1 MYKVAVILCTYNS
14 EKYILEQLDSIFSQ
28 KNCTCK
34 VYISDDGSYDN
45 TLKFIHKYS
54 QKNPNYQID
63 ITNGPGKGFAKN
75 FLWNLRR
82 IDKKYDFYAFSDHDD
97 VWNNKKI
104 LRASSF
110 YKNYSDSKSFLYC
123 SRTTLVDRD
132 LNVLG
137 KSIYFRRPP
146 AFENALVQSIAG
158 GNTMIFNS
166 ELKKIIDRVDLDSHV
181 VSHDWLTYIL
191 VTFTNGNIVYDK
203 KSYVKYRMHGKNIV
217 GSNKGMVPFFKRAL
231 MVFNGEWSK
240 FSYSNLNHLKLFHG
254 SSRNVKILDDFI
266 HIRSE
271 KRLIYR
277 LLAFKKSK
285 IYRQTLIGNISLMIA
300 IILRKI

>member
-28 KNCTCK
+28 KNCTCM
-34 VYISDDGSYDN
+34 VYISDDGSSDN
-45 TLKFIHKYS
+45 TLKLIHGYS
-54 QKNPNYQID
+54 KENTNYQID

-82 IDKKYDFYAFSDHDD
+82 IDKDYDFYAFSDHDD

-104 LRASSF
+104 SRAANF
-110 YKNYSDSKSFLYC
+110 YKNYSNRQSFLYC

-132 LNVLG
+132 LNLVG
-137 KSIYFRRPP
+137 KSIFFKHPP

-158 GNTMIFNS
+158 GNTMVFNS
-166 ELKKIIDRVDLDSHV
+166 ELKKILDRVDLDSHI

-191 VTFTNGNIVYDK
+191 ITFTEGNIVYDK

-217 GSNKGMVPFFKRAL
+217 GSNLGMVPFFKRAL
-231 MVFNGEWSK
+231 MVFDGEWSK
-240 FSYSNLNHLKLFHG
+240 FFDSNLNHLKLFDG
-254 SSRNVKILDDFI
+254 SSRNLKILDDFM
-266 HIRSE
+266 HIRNE
-271 KRLIYR
+271 KRLTHR
-277 LLAFKKSK
+277 LRAYKKSK
-285 IYRQTLIGNISLMIA
+285 IYRQTFIGNISLIIA